1 MTWAFVFF
9 ACWVV
14 QKRKNNKGGRQAV
27 YIVIV
32 PGPKIM
38 EKSLVRDEV
47 LNRLKTIKGHITGIE
62 RMIEEGKT
70 CEEVLLQIAAVKSS
84 IEKTGLLILEEH
96 SVDCLFRE
104 IRDDKAREKIEG
116 IISTIIK
123 YMK

>member
-1 MTWAFVFF
+1 MTWAFVFLRWGT
-9 ACWVV
+9 AP
-14 QKRKNNKGGRQAV
+14 KNNKGGGGGIYR
-27 YIVIV
+27 YIIV
-32 PGPKIM
+32 PGPERM

-62 RMIEEGKT
+62 RMIDEGKT

-104 IRDDKAREKIEG
+104 IKDDKAREKIEG
-116 IISTIIK
+116 VISTIIK